1 MRVFKKC
8 NSFLSKSLATHKYIK
23 TNCNT
28 FFTVLNHTQIKLR
41 RYCREQVDGGKE
53 SVQRTMG
60 ASRTGVAAAVLVKRM
75 SKSNMPKVQ
84 ISEKNSFIN
93 ENLSY

>member
-41 RYCREQVDGGKE
+41 RYCREQVGRWGQGVGAADDGSQQDRGGGG
-53 SVQRTMG
+53 G
-60 ASRTGVAAAVLVKRM
+60 AG
-75 SKSNMPKVQ
+75 
-84 ISEKNSFIN
+84 EKNVQKQYAQGSNIRKKFI
-93 ENLSY
+93 Y